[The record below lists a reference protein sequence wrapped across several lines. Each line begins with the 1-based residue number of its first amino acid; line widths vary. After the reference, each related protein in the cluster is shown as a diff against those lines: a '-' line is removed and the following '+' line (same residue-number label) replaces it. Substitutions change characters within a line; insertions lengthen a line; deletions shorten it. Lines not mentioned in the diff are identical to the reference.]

1 MGVATSGGPVPIVV
15 GAVIFDL
22 MTGDPAV
29 RPTADDGYAACVA
42 ARTDDVTLGAVG
54 AGTGATLDKW
64 QGPDAVRPGG
74 LGSSVQ
80 RQGDLV
86 VGALIV
92 ANPFGGI
99 HDGRRREWIDVKSPV
114 LANTTIGVVAT
125 NATLDK
131 VGCLLVAQSAH
142 DGLARALEPVHAT
155 MDGDALVVG
164 AVGGVT
170 APVDQVRLL
179 AARAV
184 EDAVRMVGSA

>member
-1 MGVATSGGPVPIVV
+1 VA
-15 GAVIFDL
+15 
-22 MTGDPAV
+22 
-29 RPTADDGYAACVA
+29 
-42 ARTDDVTLGAVG
+42 LGLVG
-54 AGTGATLDKW
+54 AGTGATLNKW
-64 QGPDAVRPGG
+64 QGPDGVRPGG
-74 LGSSVQ
+74 LGSTAQ

-86 VGALIV
+86 VAALIA
-92 ANPFGGI
+92 ANPFGDI
-99 HDGRRREWIDVKSPV
+99 RDGRRRDWVDVKSPV
-114 LANTTIGVVAT
+114 PGLTNTTIGVVAT

-155 MDGDALVVG
+155 MDGDALVVA

-170 APVDQVRLL
+170 AAVDQVRLL